1 MISIV
6 LLSEQYGIPKP
17 GLQGRPTV
25 PQRPL
30 PSTYYRKPVVL
41 HNPNDLSDDAPEAK
55 KIWRQ
60 HVVKPKSYKSIGYD
74 PIPGQQLTAKAARA

>member
-6 LLSEQYGIPKP
+6 LLEQYGIPKP
-17 GLQGRPTV
+17 GLQSRPII

-30 PSTYYRKPVVL
+30 PSVYFRKPVKL
-41 HNPNDLSDDAPEAK
+41 HNPKDLSDDAPEAK

-60 HVVKPKSYKSIGYD
+60 HVVKAKPYTAIGYD
-74 PIPGQQLTAKAARA
+74 PIPGQQLTAKVARA